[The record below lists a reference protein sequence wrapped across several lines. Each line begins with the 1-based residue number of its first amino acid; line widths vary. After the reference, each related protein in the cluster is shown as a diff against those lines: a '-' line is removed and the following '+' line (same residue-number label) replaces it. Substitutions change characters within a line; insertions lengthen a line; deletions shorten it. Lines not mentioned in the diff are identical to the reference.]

1 MDPAFAAK
9 IVHVVVVMLVV
20 GFAGRLAYH
29 DFGRPRLRKW
39 HIRRHGVLL
48 QDPLS
53 MAFAFRQ
60 ARPSPKASFVLID
73 ADVGIE
79 FSLCGACC
87 AGHAW
92 LTSPLGTNRI
102 YAVPHHLLESQL
114 CDFCH
119 QAGYPR

>member
-1 MDPAFAAK
+1 MAYDIFRSV
-9 IVHVVVVMLVV
+9 IILLMV
-20 GFAGRLAYH
+20 GFIACLWYR
-29 DFGRPRLRKW
+29 DFGKPRLRKW

-60 ARPSPKASFVLID
+60 ARPSPRASFVLVD
-73 ADVGIE
+73 PDVGIE